1 MLRSVA
7 TMTPDKNTYRT
18 FDPALRAAMVRET
31 ELYFEH
37 VMREDRSVLEFLDS
51 NYTFVNDRLAKHY
64 GIPGSFDGQFKK
76 VVLKDRARGGILTHA
91 SILTVTSNPTRTS
104 PVKRGK
110 WILENILGTPP
121 PPPPPDVPELET
133 DSKAALTGSLRQR
146 MEKHR
151 DNPNCAVCH
160 AKLDPLGFGLENF
173 DGIGAFRETD
183 GKFKIDPA
191 GELPDGAKFTGPA
204 ELRKV
209 LVAKGDL
216 FRKNLGD
223 KMLTY
228 ALGRGLEYYD
238 RCAVDDVVKA
248 LKKGED
254 HFSALVLA
262 VVQTDAF
269 QKRRG
274 GSLAK
279 KE

>member
-1 MLRSVA
+1 VKL
-7 TMTPDKNTYRT
+7 PDDK
-18 FDPALRAAMVRET
+18 
-31 ELYFEH
+31 
-37 VMREDRSVLEFLDS
+37 
-51 NYTFVNDRLAKHY
+51 
-64 GIPGSFDGQFKK
+64 
-76 VVLKDRARGGILTHA
+76 RGGILTQA

-121 PPPPPDVPELET
+121 PPPPPEVPELEN
-133 DSKAALTGSLRQR
+133 DAKAILTGSLRQR

-151 DNPNCAVCH
+151 EVPSCAACH

-173 DGIGAFRETD
+173 DGVGAFRQYD
-183 GKFKIDPA
+183 GKFKIDAA
-191 GELPDGAKFTGPA
+191 GELPDGSKFSGPE
-204 ELRKV
+204 ELRKM
-209 LVAKGDL
+209 LVAKADL
-216 FRKNLGD
+216 FRKNLAE

-238 RCAVDDVVKA
+238 RCAVDDIVKA

-254 HFSALVLA
+254 RFSALMIA
-262 VVQTDAF
+262 VAASDPF

-274 GSLAK
+274 STIMP